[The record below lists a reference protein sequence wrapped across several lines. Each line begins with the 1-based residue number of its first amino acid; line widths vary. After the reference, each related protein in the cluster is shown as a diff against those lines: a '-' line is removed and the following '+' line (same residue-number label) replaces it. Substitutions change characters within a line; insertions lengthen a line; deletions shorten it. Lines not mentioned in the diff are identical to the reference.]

1 MLGNLLLAA
10 EEHAGVLL
18 VEGGQAGVGSDAGR
32 DREPAVRVEARAVE
46 GLQDLPPGPVVAV
59 AQADAL
65 ALVQNRRRSLQV
77 GLGQV
82 LDLDAD
88 HVLAAEGGGDRLGE
102 APR

>member
-1 MLGNLLLAA
+1 MTGAPGPTIRAA
-10 EEHAGVLL
+10 MG
-18 VEGGQAGVGSDAGR
+18 
-32 DREPAVRVEARAVE
+32 PARNATNAM
-46 GLQDLPPGPVVAV
+46 GPVVAV